1 MMNSAFLIL
10 ILILTPGAGV
20 GEVEYPLDTMEMSV
34 DDQYQG
40 CTTNMSHLVE
50 NTYLKKELE
59 RTKNFSA
66 AWSEGQQWCSS
77 NKKGDNLGGI
87 NYCTALYV
95 YTLLDPPIYK
105 AFNTDTRGGKTQY
118 TGQTYQWYSLHF
130 LLTRAV
136 QVLKDRERKN
146 GTECRSVYRGTGV
159 PFKKYVL
166 NKEIRLGSF
175 TSSSLKLN
183 VTKSF
188 GNVSCFEINT
198 CHGANITEY
207 SANPD
212 QEEVLIP
219 PYETFNVSQV
229 SEKRNNPGLWCNT
242 VYKLQSTGIKTNLNC
257 FGVSN
262 QASGKS
268 LIYHTYVLPVMIS
281 LFSYSEILC

>member
-1 MMNSAFLIL
+1 MMKSAVLV
-10 ILILTPGAGV
+10 LILTTGV
-20 GEVEYPLDTMEMSV
+20 TFGKEEYALDMADNSV
-34 DDQYQG
+34 DDQYQE
-40 CTTNMSHLVE
+40 CTEKMSRMVE
-50 NTYLKKELE
+50 NTYLKDELK
-59 RTKNFSA
+59 RSKNFSA

-95 YTLLDPPIYK
+95 YTLLNPPIYK

-207 SANPD
+207 STNPD

-219 PYETFNVSQV
+219 PYETFKVTEV
-229 SEKRNNPGLWCNT
+229 NNPGLWCKT
-242 VYKLQSTGIKTNLNC
+242 VYKLQSTGIKSNLNC
-257 FGVSN
+257 SEALTSK
-262 QASGKS
+262 AS
-268 LIYHTYVLPVMIS
+268 LDRHIDEL
-281 LFSYSEILC
+281 